1 MPSGTNCVPPAN
13 ESGLWQRESDIKIC
27 FLMGKAYRDSATF
40 WMGQTP
46 HWYRKIRQHILIRTF
61 MNDHAGKSISVWMAT
76 ATLPP
81 FSILAKNEH
90 ADVCIVGAGIAGLT
104 TAYLL
109 GRAGHSVIVLD
120 DGPIVSGE
128 TERTTAHLV
137 TALDD
142 RYFELERFHGKK
154 GARLA
159 AESHAAAI
167 DQIERIVREEKI
179 ACDFERV
186 DGYLFVPPDESTEI
200 LEIELAAAQRASL
213 TDLEIIARAPLGSF
227 DTGKALRFP
236 RQGQFH
242 PLKYLA
248 ALAQAIIRDGG
259 RIYTETH
266 ATKIEGGE
274 PARIETRGGAMV
286 TADAVVVA
294 TNTPVNDLLAI
305 HTKQAAYR
313 TFVIGAGVPAG
324 SVHKALYW
332 DTPDPY
338 HYMRLQSL
346 PKTQLSSSASDLLIV
361 GGEDHK
367 TGQADDAEARYSRLE
382 QWARTRFP
390 MIAEVKFRWSGQV
403 MEPIDGMA
411 FIGRNPMDK
420 KNVFVATGFSGNGMT
435 YGTIAGMLLTDL
447 IQGRENVWEDL
458 YAPSRMTLRAAKS
471 FAKETINMAAQYGNW
486 ATKGDVK
493 RDVLV
498 PPNTGAVVRRGLHK
512 IAVYCDTDG
521 QRHECSAVC
530 PHLGGIVA
538 WNHSEQTWD
547 CPCHGSRFDKFGKV
561 LDGPAI
567 TNLAPAQEPPVK

>member
-1 MPSGTNCVPPAN
+1 MN
-13 ESGLWQRESDIKIC
+13 E
-27 FLMGKAYRDSATF
+27 
-40 WMGQTP
+40 
-46 HWYRKIRQHILIRTF
+46 
-61 MNDHAGKSISVWMAT
+61 HAGDSISVWMAT
-76 ATLPP
+76 VQLPR
-81 FSILAKNEH
+81 FASLTANEQ

-109 GRAGHSVIVLD
+109 GRAGKSVVVLD

-142 RYFELERFHGKK
+142 RYFELERLHGEK

-167 DQIERIVREEKI
+167 DQIERIVLEEKI
-179 ACDFERV
+179 DCDFERV
-186 DGYLFVPPDESTEI
+186 DGYLFVPPGESTEV
-200 LEIELAAAQRASL
+200 LERELAATHRAGL
-213 TDLEIIARAPLGSF
+213 TDTEMSVKATLVSF
-227 DTGKALRFP
+227 DTGPALRFP
-236 RQGQFH
+236 RQAQFH

-259 RIYTETH
+259 RIYTQTH

-274 PARIETRGGAMV
+274 PARIETRDGAIV

-313 TFVIGAGVPAG
+313 TFVIGASVPAG

-338 HYMRLQSL
+338 HYVRLQSL
-346 PKTQLSSSASDLLIV
+346 PQTQLSSPTCDLLIV

-390 MIAEVKFRWSGQV
+390 MMAEGKFRWSGQI
-403 MEPIDGMA
+403 MEPIDGLA

-435 YGTIAGMLLTDL
+435 YGTIAGILLTDL
-447 IQGRENVWEDL
+447 IQGRENVWAAL
-458 YAPSRMTLRAAKS
+458 YEPSRKTLRAAKS
-471 FAKETINMAAQYGNW
+471 FVKETINMAAQYGDW
-486 ATKGDVK
+486 VTQGDVK
-493 RDVLV
+493 EDVLV
-498 PPNTGAVVRRGLHK
+498 APDTGAVVRRGLK
-512 IAVYCDTDG
+512 KSAVYCDAAG
-521 QRHECSAVC
+521 VLHECSAVC

-567 TNLAPAQEPPVK
+567 TNLSPLEEPLAPLILQTTDRK